1 MNIGIY
7 QGRLSNSKILQKFP
21 PNWRGEFLNA
31 RQLGYHHIELFLEG
45 KINLK
50 NPFWLKKKM
59 LIKEIKKMKNKK
71 TLICDNYLIFNS
83 LTKSKSINYIFKV
96 IYQASKFPR
105 SKLIIPLNKN
115 LLKREEL
122 LINKLILIL
131 SFAKKNNVEISFEC
145 DFDSRKIIALSK
157 KIKNGF
163 KITFDTGNIFLIE
176 KNIVKSFKKL
186 NSIIN
191 HIHLKDRNKLKKNV
205 ILGTGLINFKSFFKL
220 INDLNYRSDITLE
233 TNRGDDALLTGF
245 ANLNFLKKVS

>member
-7 QGRLSNSKILQKFP
+7 QGRLSNSKLLQKFP
-21 PNWRGEFLNA
+21 SNWRGEFLNA

-45 KINLK
+45 KINPK
-50 NPFWLKKKM
+50 NPFWLEKKT

-83 LTKSKSINYIFKV
+83 LTKSKSIHYILKV
-96 IYQASKFPR
+96 IHQASKFPK
-105 SKLIIPLNKN
+105 SKLILPLNKD
-115 LLKREEL
+115 LLKRQEL
-122 LINKLILIL
+122 LINRLILIL

-145 DFDSRKIIALSK
+145 DFDTKKIIALSK

-163 KITFDTGNIFLIE
+163 KITFDTGNVFLIE
-176 KNIVKSFKKL
+176 KNIIRSFREL
-186 NSIIN
+186 NPIIN

-205 ILGTGLINFKSFFKL
+205 ILGTGLINFKSFFRL
-220 INDLNYRSDITLE
+220 INVLNYKSDITLE

-245 ANLNFLKKVS
+245 ANLNFLKKIS

>member
-21 PNWRGEFLNA
+21 PNWREEFLNA

-145 DFDSRKIIALSK
+145 DFDSEKIIALSK
-157 KIKNGF
+157 KVKSGF

-233 TNRGDDALLTGF
+233 TNRGDDALLTAF

>member
-21 PNWRGEFLNA
+21 SNWRGEFLNA

-45 KINLK
+45 KINHK
-50 NPFWLKKKM
+50 NPFWLKKKL

-83 LTKSKSINYIFKV
+83 LTNSKSMRYILKV
-96 IYQASKFPR
+96 IYQASKFPK
-105 SKLIIPLNKN
+105 SKLIIPLNKD
-115 LLKREEL
+115 LLKREKI
-122 LINKLILIL
+122 LIDKIILIL

-145 DFDSRKIIALSK
+145 DFVAEKIIDLSN

-163 KITFDTGNIFLIE
+163 KITFDTGNVFLIE
-176 KNIVKSFKKL
+176 KNIIRSFRKL

-191 HIHLKDRNKLKKNV
+191 HIHVKDRNKLDENV
-205 ILGTGLINFKSFFKL
+205 ILGSGLINFKSFFKL
-220 INDLNYRSDITLE
+220 INLLNYKSDITLE
-233 TNRGDDALLTGF
+233 TNRGDDALLTAF
-245 ANLNFLKKVS
+245 ANLNFLKKIN

>member
-122 LINKLILIL
+122 LINKLISIL

-233 TNRGDDALLTGF
+233 TTRGDDALLTAF
-245 ANLNFLKKVS
+245 ANLNFLKKIS

>member
-115 LLKREEL
+115 LLKREEF

-145 DFDSRKIIALSK
+145 DFDSEKIIALSK
-157 KIKNGF
+157 KVKSGF

>member
-1 MNIGIY
+1 LNIGIY

-21 PNWRGEFLNA
+21 PNWREEFLNA

>member
-21 PNWRGEFLNA
+21 PNWREEFLNA